1 MSKLKGTTSHA
12 GLVNCTTIDW
22 FTEWPAD
29 ALHEVAAKQLAEENL
44 GSEETKANMCKVFV
58 TAHQSVSD
66 MSKQMLQQLKRHNY
80 VTPTNYLETVR
91 GYRLACSC
99 MAGVCVGSEC
109 ASLHQHIM
117 SLPNTR
123 RLLSVP
129 SVWRLKCIRRM
140 VNGNI

>member
-1 MSKLKGTTSHA
+1 MVPHPHA

-44 GSEETKANMCKVFV
+44 GSEETKASMCKVFV

-66 MSKQMLQQLKRHNY
+66 MSRQMLQQLKRHNY

-91 GYRLACSC
+91 GYRLARSC
-99 MAGVCVGSEC
+99 MAGGVFRQQRCRHMPAQLEY
-109 ASLHQHIM
+109 AKH
-117 SLPNTR
+117 
-123 RLLSVP
+123 
-129 SVWRLKCIRRM
+129 K
-140 VNGNI
+140 

>member
-1 MSKLKGTTSHA
+1 MVPHPHA

-91 GYRLACSC
+91 GYRLARSC
-99 MAGVCVGSEC
+99 LARGCPGSEC
-109 ASLHQHIM
+109 AATHQ
-117 SLPNTR
+117 R
-123 RLLSVP
+123 
-129 SVWRLKCIRRM
+129 
-140 VNGNI
+140 G

>member
-1 MSKLKGTTSHA
+1 MGRQLSKLSGTTPRA

-91 GYRLACSC
+91 GYRLAVSC
-99 MAGVCVGSEC
+99 LAGVWPGIKS
-109 ASLHQHIM
+109 AAIHQRSSIMPDSNSMPSL
-117 SLPNTR
+117 
-123 RLLSVP
+123 
-129 SVWRLKCIRRM
+129 
-140 VNGNI
+140 